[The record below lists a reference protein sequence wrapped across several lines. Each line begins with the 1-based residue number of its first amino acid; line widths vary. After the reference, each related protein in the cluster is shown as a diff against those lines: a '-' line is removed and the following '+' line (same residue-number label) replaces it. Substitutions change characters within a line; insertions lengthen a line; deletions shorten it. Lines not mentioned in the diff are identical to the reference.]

1 MCKLRIRQAKQEDMS
16 QILQIYAYARTFMAE
31 TGNAT
36 QWADHFPPEELLA
49 ADMKKSQLYVVE
61 KAGRIHGVF
70 AFIIGNDSTYAVIE
84 QGSWR
89 SESAYGTIHRV
100 AGDGEVHGI
109 FEEIVSFCEKNI
121 AHLRIDTHEDNKI
134 MQHLIEKNG
143 FVKCGIIHVAD
154 GSPRIAYEKL
164 PDVD

>member
-1 MCKLRIRQAKQEDMS
+1 MVLS
-16 QILQIYAYARTFMAE
+16 TFSV
-31 TGNAT
+31 
-36 QWADHFPPEELLA
+36 P
-49 ADMKKSQLYVVE
+49 S
-61 KAGRIHGVF
+61 
-70 AFIIGNDSTYAVIE
+70 
-84 QGSWR
+84 
-89 SESAYGTIHRV
+89 